1 MSVGMKQRT
10 KVCCTTDAGTSKIGN
25 HKEQLEAW
33 GGRHCPTN
41 SRWIMSGIALILW
54 LLRHHEAKSNSSQAS
69 SPGHIHKWRCSTS
82 QYDTSPARS
91 EDVERDLDLDPEA
104 DLKAKLKILHQNL
117 TKVKKNRS
125 QLIKLFVTKLKCY
138 NSTWS
143 QLNMNVEYSPFLFPA
158 LCTSVLYL
166 FHFPVSMGDSL
177 PLPLWLWCLRRW

>member
-1 MSVGMKQRT
+1 MWAPQKSE
-10 KVCCTTDAGTSKIGN
+10 TTRSSLKPGVEDTA
-25 HKEQLEAW
+25 L
-33 GGRHCPTN
+33 TN
-41 SRWIMSGIALILW
+41 SRWKMSGIALILW
-54 LLRHHEAKSNSSQAS
+54 LLRHHKAKSNSSQAS
-69 SPGHIHKWRCSTS
+69 SPGHVHKWRCSTS

-104 DLKAKLKILHQNL
+104 DLKVKLKILHKNL

-158 LCTSVLYL
+158 MCTSVQYL